1 MFLDKYQKPCSIIKH
16 KLLLP
21 PQPALSELTKQYQI
35 FTESKMHDL
44 KAQKWLAKHN
54 CVKQDLS
61 LQTETGID
69 VVIISRESKNKNVN
83 LEKL

>member
-1 MFLDKYQKPCSIIKH
+1 MFLEKYQKPCSIIKH

-35 FTESKMHDL
+35 FTENKMHDL

-54 CVKQDLS
+54 CVKQ
-61 LQTETGID
+61 E
-69 VVIISRESKNKNVN
+69 VNK
-83 LEKL
+83 LKQA